1 MLKIIYK
8 TWVVPLMSI
17 TISKH
22 VVVIELD
29 GTETI
34 YRDSSLVVCDDHEP
48 RDENRKYRR
57 DQFPN
62 EPINSVL
69 ITQNNGKVEEV
80 VVRRFINVP
89 LDIVY
94 EKNTYKG

>member
-1 MLKIIYK
+1 MLKIIYR
-8 TWVVPLMSI
+8 TWIVPLMSI

-29 GTETI
+29 GSETI

-48 RDENRKYRR
+48 RDENRLYRR
-57 DQFPN
+57 KQFPD

-69 ITQNNGKVEEV
+69 ITESNHRGGEV
-80 VVRRFINVP
+80 VVRRFMNVP

-94 EKNTYKG
+94 ETNFSRG